1 MGCKEAGREQNWF
14 ILSFYVAA
22 FRIKKP
28 FARLWRAD
36 VDFVAGGVENR
47 L

>member
-1 MGCKEAGREQNWF
+1 MGCKEAGREQNRF
-14 ILSFYVAA
+14 ILSFHVAA
-22 FRIKKP
+22 LRIKKP
-28 FARLWRAD
+28 LTRLWRAD

>member
-1 MGCKEAGREQNWF
+1 MGCKEAGREQNRF

-22 FRIKKP
+22 LRIKKP
-28 FARLWRAD
+28 LTRLWRAD
-36 VDFVAGGVENR
+36 VDFVAGGIENR